1 MEVIYILIFTLFMI
15 AFAIAM
21 LTIVFMYNY
30 ELLLTKVSQEIA
42 DGYIIFTNNGKITDY
57 NNVFLRLFEFKS
69 KDLKNKSI
77 FKVFSKSIFKEN
89 EFITILKDSCKK
101 VMLLNKKVTFDIYIK
116 EINKNLHF
124 EIMNITSNNIFAKY
138 VIIVKDVTKTYEIIN
153 ELYEKQEMMANR
165 EKFATLG
172 QLVSGIVHSLKSPIF
187 SIAGQLEQ
195 IENLISEYET
205 SIDDEQVTVKD
216 HYEIAEDMN
225 ECLEKIKIQTEG
237 ISNLITAIRSQVIT
251 LNNSN
256 DENIFTV
263 DELLK
268 YIDILTKN
276 TLKQYL
282 IVLNFIVKINKETKI
297 TGNINALVYVIN
309 NLIMN
314 SIDSYDGKPNQT
326 IDIIVEEN
334 KNNLEISVIDT
345 GKGIPK
351 SIQNKIFKE
360 IIPTNSNTK
369 TGLRII
375 YIILQ
380 N

>member
-57 NNVFLRLFEFKS
+57 NNVFLKLFEFKS

-101 VMLLNKKVTFDIYIK
+101 AMLLNKKVTFDIYVK

-165 EKFATLG
+165 EKFVTLG